1 MSIISPVNLRKWVE
15 ENRHHLK
22 PPVGNKVVWQDETF
36 IIMVVGGPN
45 ARKDYHVNETSEFF
59 YQVQGDITVGI
70 IHPDTG
76 KPDEVIIREG
86 EIFLL
91 PPMVPHSPR
100 RPANTVGVVVEQ
112 TRTPQMV
119 DKLQFYSD
127 DTNELV
133 YEAEFKLENIA
144 VDLKRIMEE
153 FWANEDLRRC
163 ASTGS
168 IIAPPTEAL
177 PPPPAKV

>member
-1 MSIISPVNLRKWVE
+1 MSIVSPVNLKQWVE

-76 KPDEVIIREG
+76 KPEEIVIREG

-91 PPMVPHSPR
+91 PPKVPHSPR

-112 TRTPQMV
+112 TRAPGMI

-127 DTNELV
+127 DTHELV

-153 FWANEDLRRC
+153 FWSNEDLRRC
-163 ASTGS
+163 PSTGS
-168 IIAPPTEAL
+168 IIAPPTEAK
-177 PPPPAKV
+177 PPAKV